1 MLNLKGTLQLLLEV
15 RVLYLLIS
23 QVSST
28 RRKCPAFLCS
38 LNMCWR
44 SFSLRLIEGRA
55 AGQAGAGWPQMREEP
70 ARDARQGWRKG
81 DTRGKLLILNSF
93 CTKISFLSVYY
104 FTSSLLLLEVT
115 ERPLPALTFFVLVV
129 FPSCLKQRVAGRLCQ
144 CLRGFLSP
152 PGTLS
157 PHRGH
162 QDLPLA
168 LLVPHLP

>member
-1 MLNLKGTLQLLLEV
+1 MSALHP
-15 RVLYLLIS
+15 LIS

-28 RRKCPAFLCS
+28 RRRCPAFLCC
-38 LNMCWR
+38 LNVCLR
-44 SFSLRLIEGRA
+44 SFSLRLMEGRA
-55 AGQAGAGWPQMREEP
+55 AGQAGAGAGWPGMQQGQSSERGTCQ
-70 ARDARQGWRKG
+70 DARQGWRKG

-93 CTKISFLSVYY
+93 CTTITFLAVYY

-129 FPSCLKQRVAGRLCQ
+129 FPSCLKQKVAGRLCVS
-144 CLRGFLSP
+144 FLSLS
-152 PGTLS
+152 GTLP

-162 QDLPLA
+162 QDMPMA